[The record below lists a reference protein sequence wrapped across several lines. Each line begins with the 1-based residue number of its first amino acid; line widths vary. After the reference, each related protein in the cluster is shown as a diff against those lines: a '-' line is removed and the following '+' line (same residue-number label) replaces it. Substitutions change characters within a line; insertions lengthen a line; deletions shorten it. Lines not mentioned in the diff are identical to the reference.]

1 VRHPVQHR
9 SYRPAKSQQHHD
21 LRRQW

>member
-21 LRRQW
+21 RRRQW